1 MKIKKIINI
10 TFRVTAILLSAI
22 LFAIILRVFVFS
34 SFKIPTP
41 SMEPAVLSGDYII
54 VNKLIIGPRLFK
66 NFKFLNGEKVET
78 FRLPGLRKIKR
89 NDVLVFNYPYSGSN
103 KIEMDLN
110 VYYLKRCVAM
120 PGDSFYIENGF
131 YKVIG
136 SNEKLG
142 NYNNQLALSRKTSKD
157 FSPAIFNC
165 FPYEENLDW
174 NLRNFGPLY
183 IPKKGDSLSIGVNNI
198 CFYKNLIEYETDK
211 NITINKGTIFLK
223 GKVIKSYRFK
233 KNYYMM
239 TGDFVLD
246 SRDSRYW
253 GLLPEDHIVGK
264 AVIIW
269 KSVDPITKK
278 ARLNRIFKRIH

>member
-110 VYYLKRCVAM
+110 VYYLKRCVAV

-183 IPKKGDSLSIGVNNI
+183 IPKARDCLTIGVNNI

-211 NITINKGTIFLK
+211 NITIDKGTIFLE
-223 GKVIKSYRFK
+223 GKVIKSYCFK

-264 AVIIW
+264 TVIIW

>member
-1 MKIKKIINI
+1 MKIKKIIKAI
-10 TFRVTAILLSAI
+10 YRGTVILLTAII
-22 LFAIILRVFVFS
+22 IAIILRVLVFS

-54 VNKLIIGPRLFK
+54 VNKLIIGPRLFR

-78 FRLPGLRKIKR
+78 IRLPGLRKIRR
-89 NDVLVFNYPYSGSN
+89 NDVLVFNYPYSEGN
-103 KIEMDLN
+103 KLSIDLN
-110 VYYLKRCVAM
+110 VYYLKRCVAV

-131 YKVIG
+131 YKVTG
-136 SNEKLG
+136 SNNKLG
-142 NYNNQLALSRKTSKD
+142 NYENQLALSRKAKKD
-157 FSPAIFNC
+157 FPPIIFNC
-165 FPYEENLDW
+165 FPYKENLDW
-174 NLRNFGPLY
+174 NLKNFGPLY
-183 IPKKGDSLSIGVNNI
+183 IPKAGDYLSIDINNI

-211 NITINKGTIFLK
+211 NITIDKSTIFLE
-223 GKVIKSYRFK
+223 GKVIKSYCFK

-264 AVIIW
+264 AVLIW
-269 KSVDPITKK
+269 KSIDPITKK
-278 ARLNRIFKRIH
+278 TRLNRILKRIL